1 MLVGYRAT
9 YEPVD
14 ERAEIEVSRHVL
26 SPESAA
32 PGLPGRRTVGLLLLL
47 VAVSVIR
54 LRVWARESLTGDDW
68 GSARDWS
75 VAR

>member
-1 MLVGYRAT
+1 MSYRRR
-9 YEPVD
+9 V
-14 ERAEIEVSRHVL
+14 RRR
-26 SPESAA
+26 
-32 PGLPGRRTVGLLLLL
+32 GLPGRRTVGLLLLL